1 MYHTLG
7 VNLNSWAN
15 ISIQLEYL
23 SRHLHMDRRALIFN
37 FFNIQKVHLKC
48 NIKYLKNNACENS
61 YHKRKANIQRYIN
74 VDYQFKFFICWSY
87 FIPFESLFHSSR
99 SKTEY
104 MHWNF
109 NKRQEECD
117 LEVKKKSYYRFQNLN
132 IWDKYY
138 KMMEKLMRIP
148 YTIQVGWLKWR
159 KTLGVI
165 SDRKAVLSM
174 VEGQNSAIETCHCS
188 LWHHYSRPPL
198 TNCLW
203 QLAKIQ
209 HAVPPWRHH
218 LTTLSKSTY

>member
-138 KMMEKLMRIP
+138 KMMEKLYNLLSSLVLLGAFFVCVQTTITNFLLSFPHRYLLVYNHFISCYFWCG
-148 YTIQVGWLKWR
+148 YTH
-159 KTLGVI
+159 
-165 SDRKAVLSM
+165 SS
-174 VEGQNSAIETCHCS
+174 
-188 LWHHYSRPPL
+188 
-198 TNCLW
+198 
-203 QLAKIQ
+203 
-209 HAVPPWRHH
+209 
-218 LTTLSKSTY
+218 